1 MEAFKHIRDAHL
13 KPLQT
18 LKLSDALP
26 SNLRQEA
33 MSVKV
38 SSSSVEM
45 KPTMEST
52 GKRVGESL
60 VTVSKKMRVGN

>member
-18 LKLSDALP
+18 LKQSDALP

-33 MSVKV
+33 MSIKV
-38 SSSSVEM
+38 SSSSMEM
-45 KPTMEST
+45 KPMMEST